1 MSLGSSVDR
10 GTSIL
15 KIMLLQDKL
24 VESSSKINIHSAPP
38 LNIAAYSIMMHHMD
52 QNERMPYEG

>member
-1 MSLGSSVDR
+1 MSLGCNVDW

-24 VESSSKINIHSAPP
+24 VESSSKMNMAAALPQ
-38 LNIAAYSIMMHHMD
+38 NMAAYPLMMHHMD
-52 QNERMPYEG
+52 QSEPLPFEG